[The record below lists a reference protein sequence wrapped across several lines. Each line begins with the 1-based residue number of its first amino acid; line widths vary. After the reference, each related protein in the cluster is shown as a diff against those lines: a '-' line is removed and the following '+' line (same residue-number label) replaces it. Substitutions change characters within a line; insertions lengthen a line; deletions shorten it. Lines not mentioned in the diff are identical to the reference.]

1 MVSTGSRKIPL
12 LTGDTPVTYLKGV
25 GPKKAA
31 ALATLQINTLSDFLY
46 HFPRRY
52 LDRSTITPINQL
64 RVGMD
69 ATVVGRV
76 CAQRA
81 MRTQRREYWQLELT
95 DGTGRLHCVWFNA
108 VPYIKK
114 VFQVNDLVAVS
125 GKVEFFNGLQ
135 LVHPDYD
142 ILENNEW
149 DATLHTARIIALYP
163 ATAELKRVGMDSR
176 GFRRVLHVLFSE
188 SNFMLTEVLPQALR
202 SEIKLPDIATAIKQI
217 HFPDTLES
225 LATARQ
231 RFKFEEL
238 FYLQLLLSLRRA
250 SIKNTPK
257 TYRYTSAGSHLKT
270 IYAKLPFQLTEA
282 QKRVIHEIWDDLKS
296 PQVMNRLLQ
305 GDVGSGKTVVAL
317 LTASIAIGNGFQ
329 AALMAPTEILAEQHY
344 RVLSQLAAPA
354 EIRVRLLIGGQ
365 AKGERTQILQE
376 IKAGTA
382 ELVVGTHALIQEKVE
397 FQRLA
402 LVIIDE
408 QHRFGVLQRSQFIAK
423 GFNPDVLVMTATPI
437 PRTLSMTLYGDMDIS
452 ILDELPARKGKIHT
466 RLVTASQIDKVYQY
480 IRDQVQKGRQAY
492 IVYPLIEESEKV
504 DLQAAIKGYEYL
516 KARVFP
522 EFKVDL
528 LHGAMNTAE
537 KEAVMRR
544 FQEGITPILVSTT
557 VIEVGVDNPN
567 ATIMLIENAERFGLT
582 QLHQLRGRIG
592 RGTLD
597 GICILVERKR
607 SELSHQRLS
616 TILATTDG
624 FEISEVDLKLRGPGE
639 FYGVRQHG
647 FPKMKIADLIED
659 SELLK
664 IARRMAQQLI
674 KEDPHLRRPENQPV
688 REHLLANYQQYLDF
702 VNVL

>member
-1 MVSTGSRKIPL
+1 MVSSGSRKIPL
-12 LTGDTPVTYLKGV
+12 LTADTPVTYLKGV
-25 GPKKAA
+25 GPKKAE
-31 ALATLQINTLSDFLY
+31 ALAKLQINTLSDFLY

-64 RVGMD
+64 KVGME

-76 CAQRA
+76 TAQRLV
-81 MRTQRREYWQLELT
+81 RTQRRDYWQLELT
-95 DGTGRLHCVWFNA
+95 DGTGRLHCIWFNA
-108 VPYIKK
+108 VQYIKK

-142 ILENNEW
+142 ILENSEW
-149 DATLHTARIIALYP
+149 DANLHTARIIALYP

-176 GFRRVLHVLFSE
+176 GFRRVLHTLFE
-188 SNFMLTEVLPQALR
+188 QGNFMLPEVLPQTVR
-202 SEIKLPDIATAIKQI
+202 SELKLPEIVTAVKQI
-217 HFPDTLES
+217 HFPASLES
-225 LATARQ
+225 LTIARQ

-238 FYLQLLLSLRRA
+238 FYLQLLLSLKRA
-250 SIKNTPK
+250 GIKSTPK
-257 TYRYTSAGSHLKT
+257 TFCYTSAGNHLRA
-270 IYAKLPFQLTEA
+270 IYDKLPFQLTEA

-296 PQVMNRLLQ
+296 PSVMNRLLQ

-317 LTASIAIGNGFQ
+317 LTASIAIGNGLQ

-354 EIRVRLLIGGQ
+354 GIKVRLLMGGQ
-365 AKGERTQILQE
+365 AKGERAQILQE

-382 ELVVGTHALIQEKVE
+382 ELVVGTHALIQENVE

-408 QHRFGVLQRSQFIAK
+408 QHRFGVLQRGQLIAK

-437 PRTLSMTLYGDMDIS
+437 PRTLSLTLYGDMDIS

-466 RLVTASQIDKVYQY
+466 RLVNETQLDKVYQY
-480 IRDQVQKGRQAY
+480 IREQVRKGRQAY
-492 IVYPLIEESEKV
+492 IVYPLIEESEKL
-504 DLQAAIKGYEYL
+504 DLQAAIQGYEYL
-516 KARVFP
+516 KQKVFP
-522 EFKVDL
+522 EFEVDL
-528 LHGAMNTAE
+528 LHGAMSTAE
-537 KEAVMRR
+537 KDAVMRR
-544 FQEGITPILVSTT
+544 FQQGTIAILVSTT

-659 SELLK
+659 SELLN

-688 REHLLANYQQYLDF
+688 RERLLANYRQYLDF